1 MRLLSTLTRSDHRHF
16 PPPRA
21 ANSSPVHKSMATSM
35 ANFSFLLPRRVIT
48 ITIIITPAI
57 DNVFVRDLHS
67 HRLWEPINIPIHQK
81 KKTSSVHRHPS
92 ARRSFNETKTE
103 CAQMWETAPM
113 ETHISHALVNIT
125 SNFLVQRPIRST
137 LQSIC
142 KSAMHRLLQQWLWKY
157 VGI

>member
-67 HRLWEPINIPIHQK
+67 HRLWEPINLPIHQK
-81 KKTSSVHRHPS
+81 KKTSSVHRHPLEGAS
-92 ARRSFNETKTE
+92 TKPKLSVHKCE
-103 CAQMWETAPM
+103 KLHQWKPIYRMHWS
-113 ETHISHALVNIT
+113 ISRQT
-125 SNFLVQRPIRST
+125 FLCNDQSEAHYSRFVS
-137 LQSIC
+137 LQCTDYCS
-142 KSAMHRLLQQWLWKY
+142 SGFGNM
-157 VGI
+157 